1 MKIILCGY
9 GSVGQNIL
17 KRLAASGNRIIVID
31 EDENRLSK
39 TSAHTV
45 QGDPT
50 DENTLIGA
58 GIMDAEKLIAATDS
72 DIKNAFIILESKS
85 LNTDI
90 QVMSV
95 VNRRENIG
103 KLYSAGADY
112 VVPETVIGAKYITKY
127 ALHPHIAEFL
137 DKITVAQDI
146 EITKIAIPQKS
157 QLLKRRLAHSKIRE
171 KTGARVIGIK
181 REDDFIPNPSSNEVL
196 KSGDKLIV
204 IGKLEE
210 IHKLNRWVRL

>member
-1 MKIILCGY
+1 M
-9 GSVGQNIL
+9 
-17 KRLAASGNRIIVID
+17 ID
-31 EDENRLSK
+31 EDQTRLSK

-58 GIMDAEKLIAATDS
+58 GIMDTEKLIAATDS
-72 DIKNAFIILESKS
+72 DITNAFIILESKS
-85 LNTDI
+85 LNSDV

-95 VNRRENIG
+95 VNRRENLG

-146 EITKIAIPQKS
+146 EITKINIPRNS
-157 QLLKRRLAHSKIRE
+157 QLVGRRLVHSKIRE

-181 REDDFIPNPSSNEVL
+181 RKNKFIPNPGRNEII
-196 KSGDKLIV
+196 KKDDKFIV

>member
-31 EDENRLSK
+31 EDENRLEK
-39 TSAHTV
+39 TSAPTV

-58 GIMDAEKLIAATDS
+58 GIMDAEKLIASTDS
-72 DIKNAFIILESKS
+72 DITNAFIILESKS
-85 LNTDI
+85 LNSDI
-90 QVMSV
+90 EVMSV

-112 VVPETVIGAKYITKY
+112 VVPETVIGAKYISKY

-146 EITKIAIPQKS
+146 EITKINIPNRS
-157 QLLKRRLAHSKIRE
+157 QLIGRSLAHSKIRE

-181 REDDFIPNPSSNEVL
+181 RDENFIPNPSSEVRI
-196 KSGDKLIV
+196 KKDDKFIV

-210 IHKLNRWVRL
+210 IHRLNRWVRL

>member
-31 EDENRLSK
+31 EKESRLSK

-72 DIKNAFIILESKS
+72 DITNAFIILECKS
-85 LNTDI
+85 LNPDI
-90 QVMSV
+90 EVMSV
-95 VNRRENIG
+95 VNRRENIA

-146 EITKIAIPQKS
+146 EITKINVPKKS
-157 QLLKRRLAHSKIRE
+157 QLVGRKLVHSKIRE

-181 REDDFIPNPSSNEVL
+181 REDKFIPNPSSQIRING
-196 KSGDKLIV
+196 GDKFIV
-204 IGKLEE
+204 IGKLED
-210 IHKLNRWVRL
+210 IHRLNRWVGL

>member
-17 KRLAASGNRIIVID
+17 KRLAASGNRIIVVD
-31 EDENRLSK
+31 EDESRLSK

-45 QGDPT
+45 HGDPT

-58 GIMDAEKLIAATDS
+58 GIMDAEKLIAATD
-72 DIKNAFIILESKS
+72 DDVTNAFIILESKS
-85 LNTDI
+85 LNADI
-90 QVMSV
+90 EVMSV

-112 VVPETVIGAKYITKY
+112 VVPETVIGARYITKY

-146 EITKIAIPQKS
+146 EITKINIPKNS
-157 QLLKRRLAHSKIRE
+157 QLVGRRLAHSKIRE
-171 KTGARVIGIK
+171 RTGARVIGIK
-181 REDDFIPNPSSNEVL
+181 REEEFIPNPASSVNI
-196 KSGDKLIV
+196 KDGDKFIV
-204 IGKLEE
+204 IGKSEQ
-210 IHKLNRWVRL
+210 IHELNRWIRL